1 MQPLAFRQR
10 LEVGMLEP
18 LPTSRWNFSTAAHLL
33 NRAGFG
39 GTPREI
45 EALAAV
51 PFKDAVDQL
60 VEATSPTTVPPDA
73 GWARFDP
80 HLAEERQEMKSAT
93 PERRRELERSHRRR
107 LIRETAEMQHV
118 WLEAMVQT
126 RTPLQEK
133 MTLFWHGHFATSLTK
148 VRSPYLMWR
157 QNELFRQHGRGA
169 WRNLL
174 GEVARDPAM
183 LVWLDQAQSRAS
195 HPNENFAREL
205 MELFSL
211 GEGNYT
217 EKDVTE
223 AARAFTGFS
232 VDRRRWEFVFR
243 SEQHDGAMKTV
254 LNKSGRLQG
263 DDVLDVIAESPQ
275 SARFI
280 TGRLWNYFAGSPSE
294 PGLNEALATEFIR
307 QGRQF
312 KPLLRTLFMA
322 EAFYDPRVIRRQ
334 IKSPV
339 QLLVMA
345 CRQLERPLPPAPLPV
360 NALRL
365 LGQELFLPPS
375 VKGWDGG
382 TAWIN
387 TNTLLTRHNLALL
400 LVEGQNVLP
409 IAAKRPAV
417 QAALERMT
425 AQLET
430 PPASAS
436 RLFSNEDRSST
447 ETMLTA
453 IQRRFLQA
461 SFSAGSNSTL
471 GDYIRTAKSD
481 DRSNLL
487 SIIRLAL
494 CTPEYQLT

>member
-1 MQPLAFRQR
+1 
-10 LEVGMLEP
+10 MLER
-18 LPTSRWNFSTAAHLL
+18 LPASRWNFSTAAHFL

-39 GTPREI
+39 GTPSEI
-45 EALAAV
+45 EALAAL
-51 PFKDAVDQL
+51 PFEDAVDQW
-60 VEATSPTTVPPDA
+60 VEASSPMAAPPDA
-73 GWARFDP
+73 GWGRFDP
-80 HLAEERQEMKSAT
+80 HLVTEREEIKSAT
-93 PERRRELERSHRRR
+93 PERRRELERVYRRR
-107 LIRETAEMQHV
+107 VIQETAAMQQR
-118 WLEAMVQT
+118 WLEQMV
-126 RTPLQEK
+126 RTTAPLQEK
-133 MTLFWHGHFATSLTK
+133 LTLFWHGHFATSLSK

-157 QNELFRQHGRGA
+157 QNELFRQHGRGS

-183 LVWLDQAQSRAS
+183 LIWLDQAQSRAS

-205 MELFSL
+205 MELFTL

-217 EKDVTE
+217 EKDVSE

-232 VDRRRWEFVFR
+232 IDRHRWEFVFR
-243 SEQHDGAMKTV
+243 SQLHDGDAKTV
-254 LNKSGRLQG
+254 LNKSGRLNG
-263 DDVLDVIAESPQ
+263 EDVLDILAETPQ
-275 SARFI
+275 SALFI
-280 TGRLWNYFAGSPSE
+280 TGRLWNHFAGSIPD
-294 PGLNEALATEFIR
+294 PGLHQALATEFIR

-312 KPLLRTLFMA
+312 KPWLRTLFRA
-322 EAFYDPRVIRRQ
+322 EAFYDPHVVRHQ

-345 CRQLERPLPPAPLPV
+345 CRQLERPLPPSPLPA

-375 VKGWDGG
+375 VKGWEGG
-382 TAWIN
+382 ATWIN

-409 IAAKRPAV
+409 MSANRPAV
-417 QAALERMT
+417 RAAMERIT
-425 AQLET
+425 AHLET

-436 RLFSNEDRSST
+436 RLISNEDRSST
-447 ETMLTA
+447 ETMMGA

-461 SFSAGSNSTL
+461 SFSAGSYSTL

-481 DRSNLL
+481 DPSNLL

>member
-1 MQPLAFRQR
+1 
-10 LEVGMLEP
+10 MLEP
-18 LPTSRWNFSTAAHLL
+18 LPASRWNFSTAAHLL

-39 GTPREI
+39 GTPSEL
-45 EALAAV
+45 EALGALPFQEAV
-51 PFKDAVDQL
+51 EQW
-60 VEATSPTTVPPDA
+60 VEASAPAFVPANA

-80 HLAEERQEMKSAT
+80 REAAEREEMKSAT
-93 PERRRELERSHRRR
+93 PERRRELERAHRRR
-107 LIRETAEMQHV
+107 VMQETADMQHA
-118 WLEAMVQT
+118 WLEGMV
-126 RTPLQEK
+126 RTPAPLQEK
-133 MTLFWHGHFATSLTK
+133 LTLFWHGHFATSLIK

-157 QNELFRQHGRGA
+157 QNELFRLHGRGS

-217 EKDVTE
+217 EADIAE

-232 VDRRRWEFVFR
+232 VDRHRWEFVFR
-243 SEQHDGAMKTV
+243 SEQHDAGTKTV
-254 LNKSGRLQG
+254 LNKSGRLHG
-263 DDVLDVIAESPQ
+263 DDVLDVLAESPQ
-275 SARFI
+275 SALFI
-280 TGRLWNYFAGSPSE
+280 TGRLWNYFAGSPPG
-294 PGLNEALATEFIR
+294 PGLNQALATEFIR

-312 KPLLRTLFMA
+312 KPWLRTVFKA
-322 EAFYDPRVIRRQ
+322 EAFYDPTVVRRQ

-365 LGQELFLPPS
+365 LGQELFMPPS

-409 IAAKRPAV
+409 ISAQRPAIRAV
-417 QAALERMT
+417 LERMT
-425 AQLET
+425 AHLET
-430 PPASAS
+430 PPASPS
-436 RLFSNEDRSST
+436 RLLSKEDLSST
-447 ETMLTA
+447 ETVLA
-453 IQRRFLQA
+453 ALQRRFLQA
-461 SFSAGSNSTL
+461 PFSSKSNSTL
-471 GDYIRTAKSD
+471 GDYLRTAKSD
-481 DRSNLL
+481 DNASLL
-487 SIIRLAL
+487 SVIRLAL